1 VKLRPLTAI
10 RTVVSVLV
18 LVVLF
23 TFVKSAGYNVAANP
37 YYPTIPT
44 FFPPYNQ
51 LFPPVAQFPEGPID
65 SPRFRPADSASPLPQ
80 DRAFFNY
87 NFYGDINFTATQ
99 QATQCPRLPS
109 FMSYPLNGQPGTS
122 ADQVIGSLFAGGLTT
137 QLINPNVFGALDPGC
152 FDFNSDGLVDSGDL
166 TIVAKYA
173 CINDADRGSVLS
185 TGLQVTLPNGL
196 LNVPPLYSLT
206 GRLTGGGICDITGN
220 LFLVPRGCAPR
231 VLETDAFATCP

>member
-1 VKLRPLTAI
+1 VKLRPLSAI

-18 LVVLF
+18 LVVLL
-23 TFVKSAGYNVAANP
+23 TFVKGGGYDVAANP
-37 YYPTIPT
+37 YYPILT

-51 LFPPVAQFPEGPID
+51 LFPTSQFPDGPIE
-65 SPRFRPADSASPLPQ
+65 SPRFRPADSASPVPQ
-80 DRAFFNY
+80 DRLFANY

-99 QATQCPRLPS
+99 QAAQCPRLPS
-109 FMSYPLNGQPGTS
+109 FMSYPLNGQVGTS
-122 ADQVIGSLFAGGLTT
+122 GDQVIGSLFAAGLTT
-137 QLINPNVFGALDPGC
+137 QLLNPNVYGGLDPGC

-185 TGLQVTLPNGL
+185 TGLQVTLPNGP

-206 GRLTGGGICDITGN
+206 GRLTGGGICDVTGN
-220 LFLVPRGCAPR
+220 LFLVPRGCVPR
-231 VLETDAFATCP
+231 ILETDAFATCP